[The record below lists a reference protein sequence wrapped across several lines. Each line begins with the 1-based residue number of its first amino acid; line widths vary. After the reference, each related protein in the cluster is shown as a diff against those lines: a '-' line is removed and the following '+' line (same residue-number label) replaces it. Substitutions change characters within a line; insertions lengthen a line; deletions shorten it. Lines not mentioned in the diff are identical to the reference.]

1 MNDSVL
7 GFIAGFLTS
16 IAALPQLI
24 RTLRTRHV
32 RDLSLGQPLLLS
44 FGVGLWL
51 VYGIRIG
58 DKPLIIANIITLLCN
73 LMLTY
78 LKLRYRNQ
86 SNTSA

>member
-1 MNDSVL
+1 MNVTIIGL
-7 GFIAGFLTS
+7 IAGFLTS

-24 RTLRTRHV
+24 RTMKTRHV

-51 VYGIRIG
+51 VYGILIH
-58 DKPLIIANIITLLCN
+58 DIPLIIANITPLICN

-78 LKLRYRNQ
+78 LKLRYQ
-86 SNTSA
+86 HSEPAD